1 MKIFKYNCILMN
13 YYSKEEKVKHI
24 VKLTDLLRNFP
35 TTTGRTMDIYNDE
48 YSFVE
53 KFKTISMNWVNNEYS
68 NYKGR
73 LYFEEINKFIEYD
86 LPKTKDKKPKL
97 QLCRNDYSR

>member
-1 MKIFKYNCILMN
+1 
-13 YYSKEEKVKHI
+13 
-24 VKLTDLLRNFP
+24 
-35 TTTGRTMDIYNDE
+35 MDIYNDE

-86 LPKTKDKKPKL
+86 LPKTKDKNQNYNYVEMIMYDEWTMYISKQYINISL
-97 QLCRNDYSR
+97 IMIAYF

>member
-1 MKIFKYNCILMN
+1 MN

-24 VKLTDLLRNFP
+24 VKLTNLLRNFP

-48 YSFVE
+48 YSFVD
-53 KFKTISMNWVNNEYS
+53 KFKTISMNWVNNDYS

-86 LPKTKDKKPKL
+86 LPKTKDRKPKL
-97 QLCRNDYSR
+97 QLCKNEYAI